1 MMPSLL
7 MLCIAA
13 ALGALVVLS
22 LRRIPDGQVH
32 TFRRIGGHTRVL
44 GSGRHL
50 VLPLID
56 RATHRFNLTGNS
68 FAFESE
74 ALDGERIGGT
84 LHYQVLE
91 PERANAVIDH
101 VGELMRARV
110 DVVLAGGSLPH
121 DVTERRQWLKQ
132 AVNIDLRNCGLIV
145 TRVDFSS
152 PIKLAKA
159 A

>member
-1 MMPSLL
+1 MMPTLL
-7 MLCIAA
+7 MFCVAA
-13 ALGALVVLS
+13 ALAALSVLS
-22 LRRIPDGQVH
+22 LRHIPEGQVH

-74 ALDGERIGGT
+74 AGDGERVGGT

-91 PERANAVIDH
+91 PERADAVIDH
-101 VGELMRARV
+101 IGELMRARV
-110 DVVLAGGSLPH
+110 DVAIAGSTMPCDLA
-121 DVTERRQWLKQ
+121 ERRQWLKQ
-132 AVNIDLRNCGLIV
+132 AVNIDLRTCGLIV
-145 TRVDFSS
+145 TRVDLFSHVD
-152 PIKLAKA
+152 LAKA

>member
-1 MMPSLL
+1 MPSLL
-7 MLCIAA
+7 MLCVVA
-13 ALGALVVLS
+13 ALTALAVVS
-22 LRRIPDGQVH
+22 FRHVPEGQVH

-68 FAFESE
+68 LAFESE
-74 ALDGERIGGT
+74 SVDGERIGGT

-91 PERANAVIDH
+91 PERADAVIDH
-101 VGELMRARV
+101 IGELMRARL
-110 DVVLAGGSLPH
+110 DVVLAGGSLPR
-121 DVTERRQWLKQ
+121 DLTERRQWLKQ
-132 AVNIDLRNCGLIV
+132 AVNSDLRTCGLIV
-145 TRVDFSS
+145 TRVDFFS
-152 PIKLAKA
+152 PVDLAKA

>member
-7 MLCIAA
+7 MLCIAVFA
-13 ALGALVVLS
+13 ALTMLS
-22 LRRIPDGQVH
+22 LKHIPDGEVH
-32 TFRRIGGHTRVL
+32 TFKRIGGHTRVL

-50 VLPLID
+50 VLPLLD

-74 ALDGERIGGT
+74 AGDGERVGGT

-91 PERANAVIDH
+91 PERADAVIDH
-101 VGELMRARV
+101 IGELMRARV
-110 DVVLAGGSLPH
+110 DDVIANSTLPC
-121 DVTERRQWLKQ
+121 DLTERRHWLKQ
-132 AVNIDLRNCGLIV
+132 AVNSDLRTCGLIV
-145 TRVDFSS
+145 TRVDFFS
-152 PIKLAKA
+152 PIDLVKA